1 MSLGGSQTTKQEI
14 PAWLEAPSIR
24 AIQRGEDISR
34 IGYVPYYGPD
44 IAALTPMQT
53 SAMQNAANAAAA
65 FGLTAPTDVMAG
77 MPVAQDFAGGV
88 RGYSSQPLYQQS
100 LDALQ
105 AARPGQFDYLNSFFI
120 NPFTG
125 QGQPA
130 MQPAMQPA
138 PPVAGYMPTTD
149 WREERDPGM
158 DRVSSGSGYTG
169 FRDMFDGGGPG
180 KSGSTFSGG
189 GLLSSAANRVASPVE
204 RDGGGG
210 GGSK

>member
-24 AIQRGEDISR
+24 AIQRGEDIAR
-34 IGYVPYYGPD
+34 IGYVPFYGPD

-65 FGLTAPTDVMAG
+65 FGLAAPTDAMAG

-105 AARPGQFDYLNSFFI
+105 AARPGQFDYLNGFFI
-120 NPFTG
+120 NPITG
-125 QGQPA
+125 QGRPA
-130 MQPAMQPA
+130 MQLPVQPMYPGA
-138 PPVAGYMPTTD
+138 D
-149 WREERDPGM
+149 W
-158 DRVSSGSGYTG
+158 SGSGDDNNIVATPGGGAGYTG

-180 KSGSTFSGG
+180 QSGSTFSGG
-189 GLLSSAANRVASPVE
+189 GLLSNMANRVASPVE

-210 GGSK
+210 GGAK